1 MIVWRYMFA
10 FRFALRNV
18 LSRRSSAV
26 IILFIAFTLA
36 LLVVSNAIFDGTDS
50 GMEHTYVNSFTGNIV
65 VCPKSEFP
73 LSLFGDETPVT
84 GELSEIPLLIPFS
97 EVNELV
103 RGTEGITS
111 VIPQITGVAVMD
123 INEENIPLS
132 LFGVIGDEYMA
143 DMSGIQMVSG
153 RPYTAG
159 ERGLML
165 SETSLALIEEDAETE
180 LHVGDTVK
188 LVMTDG
194 ASFTIR
200 AIPITGIY
208 RYEVRNYTLDKIA
221 LIDPETLRGL
231 MGVQD
236 TTDDIELDEEVK
248 NLLERSNEGNFD
260 DIFADAED
268 SVVTEGEEL
277 DIPALLQQDD
287 DGQELDAA
295 QNNTWSYLICR
306 TDKRLSAKKMIKAL
320 NAEFK
325 KRDWPVQAINW
336 RTAAGGSVV
345 YVFYLR
351 IIMTVGIIL
360 ILLTGFIVIN
370 NTLTI
375 SALGRVC
382 ETGTLRAIGATQR
395 FIALQF
401 LSETSLLTISAG
413 ALGCLIGCAIS
424 TLINRA
430 GIQLNNSLLV
440 QLFGGNSINAVLTA
454 RNILRCMGISVVL
467 AFLGWIYPVH
477 VAMESNPIVAMR
489 GQV

>member
-1 MIVWRYMFA
+1 MFA

-26 IILFIAFTLA
+26 IVLFITFTLA
-36 LLVVSNAIFDGTDS
+36 LLVISNAVFDGTDS

-65 VCPKSEFP
+65 ICPKSDFP
-73 LSLFGDETPVT
+73 ISLFGDETPVT

-97 EVNELV
+97 EVNDCV
-103 RGTEGITS
+103 RNTEGITS
-111 VIPQITGVAVMD
+111 VIPQITGMAVID
-123 INEENIPLS
+123 INEENVPVS
-132 LFGVIGDEYMA
+132 LFGVVGDEYIA
-143 DMSGIQMVSG
+143 DMSGIRMLSG
-153 RPYTAG
+153 RPYTSG

-165 SETSLALIEEDAETE
+165 SDNALALIEDDAETT
-180 LHVGDTVK
+180 LHVGDMVK
-188 LVMTDG
+188 LIMTDG

-200 AIPITGIY
+200 AVPLTGIY
-208 RYEVRNYTLDKIA
+208 SYDVRNYTLDKIA
-221 LIDPETLRGL
+221 LIDPETLRAL

-236 TTDDIELDEEVK
+236 TSDDIEIDDSLK
-248 NLLERSNEGNFD
+248 NLMECSSSGNFD
-260 DIFADAED
+260 ELFFSSEDTTGTDA
-268 SVVTEGEEL
+268 GIL
-277 DIPALLQQDD
+277 DVAALLQDD
-287 DGQELDAA
+287 EDETEIPAA

-306 TDKRLSAKKMIKAL
+306 TDKHLSPKKLIRSL
-320 NAEFK
+320 NATFK
-325 KRDWPVQAINW
+325 ENDWPVQAINW

-360 ILLTGFIVIN
+360 ILLPGFIVIN

-382 ETGTLRAIGATQR
+382 ETGTLRAIGASQR

-401 LSETSLLTISAG
+401 LSETALLTVSAG
-413 ALGCLIGCAIS
+413 ILGCILGGAASI
-424 TLINRA
+424 LINRA
-430 GIQLNNSLLV
+430 DIQLGNSLLV
-440 QLFGGNSINAVLTA
+440 QLFGGNRINAVLTLT
-454 RNILRCMGISVVL
+454 NILRCLAISVAL
-467 AFLGWIYPVH
+467 AFLGWLYPVH